1 MFLLLFLYYWYEGL
15 PVLFPK
21 LIQNTNIL
29 IPFICQFSNIIIW
42 DFSQQI
48 FVYMF
53 DWLEYNV
60 TNLIAFLINW
70 QS

>member
-1 MFLLLFLYYWYEGL
+1 MFLFLFLYYWYEGL
-15 PVLFPK
+15 TVLFPK

-53 DWLEYNV
+53 D
-60 TNLIAFLINW
+60 
-70 QS
+70 